1 MGLVGNRGGGKT
13 RLGIALGRMAI
24 HKCLID
30 PAYAASQN
38 DPNEPVGDTIR
49 RNTPVRYTVALGFFL
64 ELRSAFGDRDH
75 TERDVL
81 QSYIDPNLIIIDE
94 VQERG
99 NTPWEDRMLTYLID
113 QRYAAKRDT
122 VLIGNLT
129 PDALAK
135 SLGESIVSRLQEC
148 GEIVVCDWPSFR
160 TPAGAAA

>member
-24 HKCLID
+24 HKFLVADSQRTDRDDWPVID
-30 PAYAASQN
+30 PGPSA
-38 DPNEPVGDTIR
+38 
-49 RNTPVRYTVALGFFL
+49 TPVRYTVALGFFL

-122 VLIGNLT
+122 VLIGNMT

-160 TPAGAAA
+160 TPAGGVVA